1 MYTHGTTMLL
11 RLSTAYACGFG
22 KRLDRY
28 LDLMRAPPDVRML
41 TGICR
46 VYMLYSKSDSSYCSL
61 LSNVVPRGVQRWL
74 TIISFP
80 GITHSSK
87 LKEGLN
93 PNLNCRFEHQHV
105 VDIAQETRSRSP
117 PSGFQYRS
125 TSNGGDR
132 TLVSVQFQHHD
143 ALVWKDVLL
152 GRLFEHCPCKA
163 FPPSGGF
170 GAGRDCRN
178 LGLYESYQMY
188 SGTCQCSRNF
198 IIYQILK
205 GHTCSKTSYPRR

>member
-105 VDIAQETRSRSP
+105 VDIAQETEKSLTSVRFPISVNIERRRS
-117 PSGFQYRS
+117 Y
-125 TSNGGDR
+125 
-132 TLVSVQFQHHD
+132 
-143 ALVWKDVLL
+143 
-152 GRLFEHCPCKA
+152 
-163 FPPSGGF
+163 
-170 GAGRDCRN
+170 
-178 LGLYESYQMY
+178 LGLCPIS
-188 SGTCQCSRNF
+188 T
-198 IIYQILK
+198 
-205 GHTCSKTSYPRR
+205 P